1 MTFVT
6 YSNADEMDVFFS
18 LQLADER
25 GVFFRFK
32 LVKFLIFVD
41 TLAMVEQ
48 NQNSRFHFSL
58 NGRLMVVTN
67 YHHF

>member
-1 MTFVT
+1 MG
-6 YSNADEMDVFFS
+6 VFFS
-18 LQLADER
+18 LQLADET
-25 GVFFRFK
+25 GVFFRLQ
-32 LVKFLIFVD
+32 LVKFLIFAE

-48 NQNSRFHFSL
+48 NQNSRFHFFL